1 MAARA
6 PRYARRGSLL
16 VATVLGMT
24 ILLLVVATMV
34 ISGGREAELTQLR
47 FQEARAGYAADAGA
61 NMALREIKRN
71 SDVDGD
77 GAIGTISNDSNANT
91 DPTVGVGGARVRVTP
106 TGSNVYTVT
115 SRTGTPARSYT
126 LTATPSG
133 AAHSDGFE
141 GYTTGQAIN
150 NIGGWT
156 GWDNSAAAAGYS
168 AGGMGRTGAKSM
180 EVRNT
185 SDAVRTYTQTS
196 GQWLYTAWQFIP
208 TGVTGADTY
217 FILMNTYNAG
227 GSKSWSTQIRFQ
239 FNNNTVY
246 DNMQGGV
253 TGSTRTLVRNQW
265 VPITVLINLD
275 AGTQTVSYNN
285 QVLFTGSWNRQGGS
299 RRLQAVDLYGS
310 TANRV
315 YYDDIS
321 LTAVGG
327 GGGGSTVTMVE
338 TP

>member
-115 SRTGTPARSYT
+115 SRTGTPSRSYT

-141 GYTTGQAIN
+141 GYTTGQSLQN
-150 NIGGWT
+150 VGGWW
-156 GWDNSAAAAGYS
+156 GWDNDSNAAGTVE
-168 AGGMGRTGAKSM
+168 GGAARTGVKSQRIDSTTDS
-180 EVRNT
+180 VRL
-185 SDAVRTYTQTS
+185 YTQTS
-196 GQWLYTAWQFIP
+196 GQWVYTAWQFIP
-208 TGVTGADTY
+208 TNVTGSETY
-217 FILMNTYNAG
+217 FILLNTYSAG
-227 GSKSWSTQIRFQ
+227 GAKSWSTQIRFQ

-285 QVLFTGSWNRQGGS
+285 QVLFTGSWNRQGGA

-310 TANRV
+310 SSKGV
-315 YYDDIS
+315 LYDDIS